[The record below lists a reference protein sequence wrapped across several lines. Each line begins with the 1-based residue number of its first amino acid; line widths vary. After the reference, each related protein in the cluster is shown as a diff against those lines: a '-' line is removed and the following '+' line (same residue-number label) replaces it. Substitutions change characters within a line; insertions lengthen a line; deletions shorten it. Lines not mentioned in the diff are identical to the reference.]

1 VIVRPGVLAVLLI
14 VFPSASEARDDVH
27 RIADQTTV
35 NPGKAFTA
43 ESEIAVARFYVGK
56 GDYTGAINRC
66 KVVVVHF
73 PDSWEV
79 QEALV
84 LLVQSYLALGIPKEA
99 QTATAVLNRKFSK
112 SGWTD
117 IAIEI
122 LKSAALEPE
131 EDESSW
137 ISRAF
142 K

>member
-1 VIVRPGVLAVLLI
+1 VSVRPGVLAVLLL
-14 VFPSASEARDDVH
+14 VVPSASEARDDVQ
-27 RIADQTTV
+27 RIVDQTTV

-43 ESEIAVARFYVGK
+43 ESEIAVARFYIGK
-56 GDYTGAINRC
+56 RDYTGAINRC

-84 LLVQSYLALGIPKEA
+84 LLDQSYLALGIPKEA
-99 QTATAVLNRKFSK
+99 QTAAAILSRKFPK

-117 IAIEI
+117 IAMEI
-122 LKSAALEPE
+122 LKSADLEPE
-131 EDESSW
+131 EDENSW
-137 ISRAF
+137 ISRAL